1 MKVDVLYS
9 GQLRFVEACRR
20 QKNIFISL
28 NHRNV
33 FSFLDYIQDSYS
45 KLSLKSTHMF
55 DSSVDFKTALK
66 HISEH
71 LSPES
76 INIYDRSYMLSWFE
90 KTYNVVDPYQLFYI
104 QHMYTFIEGLKNCT
118 EDVSI
123 CITSDLIIE
132 GNLKLAVET
141 INLDQLEVYT
151 HKTDIIVPHIIILN
165 KKSRESIL
173 NNADDFLKNFF
184 KQYDKEVWA
193 RAENIWQCLFD
204 QCGIE
209 VKTLKAVYQC
219 KVKPTMTVRDL
230 DKSINMLTTSNMKW
244 RGYKDSAT
252 TLSNFKYNKSQTTRI
267 VAYGCSYTAGDE
279 FLDSSIH
286 PNAEKLKK
294 KNIREWFDYKSSV
307 DPTLIKTLTDKQLN
321 MAWPAILASRM
332 SLAVDNRAIG
342 GNSLSNMLYQIES
355 DYQQGK
361 ILPKDI
367 VLVGLTSYERNIYFS
382 ESQAFPVL
390 MHMKENFPR
399 HLQPYQGSIAEFNN
413 SMFMFYFYYLTFFR
427 LIKISESYLN
437 GRMLIVPCINDANYR
452 HFNDSLEKYFTNDI
466 LLLRNECLSHG
477 SILTDL
483 NLYSF
488 VDNQEK
494 DLHGGGHPKQIVHER
509 FVNHLIDQ
517 LKAKKVF

>member
-9 GQLRFVEACRR
+9 GQLRFADACRR

-28 NHRNV
+28 EHKNI
-33 FSFLDYIQDSYS
+33 FSFLEYIQDSYS
-45 KLSLKSTHMF
+45 ALSLKSTHMF
-55 DSSVDFKTALK
+55 DTSADFKTSLK
-66 HISEH
+66 YISEQ
-71 LSPES
+71 LSPVS
-76 INIYDRSYMLSWFE
+76 VTTFNRDYMVSWFE
-90 KTYNVVDPYQLFYI
+90 KTYNVLDPYQLFYI
-104 QHMYTFIEGLKNCT
+104 QHMYTFIEGLKHCT

-123 CITSDLIIE
+123 AITSDLIIE

-141 INLDQLEVYT
+141 VNLDRLEVYT
-151 HKTDIIVPHIIILN
+151 HKNENIVPHIIVLN
-165 KKSRESIL
+165 KQSREVIL

-184 KQYDKEVWA
+184 KKYDKEVWS
-193 RAENIWQCLFD
+193 RAENLWQCLFD
-204 QCGIE
+204 YCGIT
-209 VKTLKAVYQC
+209 VKTLKSIYQC
-219 KVKPTMTVRDL
+219 KVKPTMTVADL

-252 TLSNFKYNKSQTTRI
+252 TQPKFKYDKSQVARI

-286 PNAEKLKK
+286 PDAEKIKK
-294 KNIREWFDYKSSV
+294 KNMRDWFDYKSSV
-307 DPTLIKTLTDKQLN
+307 DPALIKTLLSKQLN

-342 GNSLSNMLYQIES
+342 GNSLPKMLYQVET

-367 VLVGLTSYERNIYFS
+367 VLVGLTSYERNLYFS
-382 ESQAFPVL
+382 KTEPLPVL
-390 MHMKENFPR
+390 MHMKENFPP
-399 HLQPYQGSIAEFNN
+399 HLQPYQGPIADFNN

-427 LIKISESYLN
+427 LLKISESYLN

-452 HFNDSLEKYFTNDI
+452 WFNDSLEKYFTKDI
-466 LLLRNECLSHG
+466 LLLRNECLGHG

-488 VDNQEK
+488 VEDQK
-494 DLHGGGHPKQIVHER
+494 SDLHGGGHPKQIVHER